1 MSTSTSTSIP
11 TSTSTT
17 TSTSTWLCEINS
29 IVKSLLKIYT
39 SGEGKSPKRNS
50 AAAKIAKKKFG
61 AKKSFSRNFRIGKFF
76 FANFARFRTT
86 HGQTDGAISSRVKF
100 CFRCAYSEVCT
111 TKISPHPVPYRPP
124 AHVLLGSRHM
134 SSVGTRKCLDWNTR
148 DVLIRTQDIS

>member
-1 MSTSTSTSIP
+1 MRVQQAP
-11 TSTSTT
+11 RNKT

-39 SGEGKSPKRNS
+39 SGEGKSPKKIS
-50 AAAKIAKKKFG
+50 AAAKIAKKQFG
-61 AKKSFSRNFRIGKFF
+61 AKKNFPRKFRIGNFC

-111 TKISPHPVPYRPP
+111 TKIPPHPVPYRPS
-124 AHVLLGSRHM
+124 AHVSHE
-134 SSVGTRKCLDWNTR
+134 V
-148 DVLIRTQDIS
+148 DVTTVQKSPTKWSP